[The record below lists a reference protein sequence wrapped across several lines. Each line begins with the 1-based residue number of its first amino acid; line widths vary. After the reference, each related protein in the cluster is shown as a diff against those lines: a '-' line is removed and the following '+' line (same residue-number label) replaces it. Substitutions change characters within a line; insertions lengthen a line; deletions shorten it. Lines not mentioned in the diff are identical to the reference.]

1 MNDNLICKSLQKSN
15 LCFLYCN
22 TKMSN
27 CLNCNAALSTTQK
40 FCSECGQKTATKRV
54 NLHDVL
60 HDAIHYFTH
69 ADKGIFTLLKSL
81 VLQPGLVAKEYVEG
95 KRKKHFP
102 PLNFFLIVAAVYL
115 VIGGITS
122 KYSSS
127 ALQRSTQVNS
137 YKSTPRITIPD
148 NTQQAQAEGIKR
160 IEKLAKIGRF
170 FSKYSNYVA
179 MLAAPLIS
187 FLIWLLYLKG
197 RYNFTE
203 HLVANLY
210 LIGFT
215 NLFRCLIFAPIAIL
229 FSIPT
234 ENRNLQLGFMLF
246 EVLYRTLF
254 YYRFMGEYNLA
265 GKAKA
270 FLVALGT
277 AIFWSTL
284 IAAIFYFYILWG

>member
-1 MNDNLICKSLQKSN
+1 ML
-15 LCFLYCN
+15 
-22 TKMSN
+22 N
-27 CLNCNAALSTTQK
+27 CLNCNAPLTSTQK
-40 FCSECGQKTATKRV
+40 FCGECGQKTALKRV

-115 VIGGITS
+115 ILGSITA

-127 ALQRSTQVNS
+127 AHPKRSGTNS
-137 YKSTPRITIPD
+137 YQSGQQITTTDPLKQ
-148 NTQQAQAEGIKR
+148 TEGIKR
-160 IEKLAKIGRF
+160 MEKMVKIGRF
-170 FSKYSNYVA
+170 FSRYSNYVA

-187 FLIWLLYLKG
+187 FLIWLLYLRGK
-197 RYNFTE
+197 YNYTE

-215 NLFRCLIFAPIAIL
+215 NLFRCLIVVPIAVSFSIRPETRSIQFGFIL
-229 FSIPT
+229 FEI
-234 ENRNLQLGFMLF
+234 
-246 EVLYRTLF
+246 LYRTLF
-254 YYRFMGEYNLA
+254 YYRFMGEYNWA

-270 FLVALGT
+270 FLMAAGT
-277 AIFWSTL
+277 AVFWSAL
-284 IAAIFYFYILWG
+284 IATIFYAYIRWG

>member
-1 MNDNLICKSLQKSN
+1 
-15 LCFLYCN
+15 
-22 TKMSN
+22 MSN
-27 CLNCNAALSTTQK
+27 CLNCNAPLSATQK
-40 FCSECGQKTATKRV
+40 FCSECGQKTALKRV

-81 VLQPGLVAKEYVEG
+81 VVQPGLVAKEYIEG

-102 PLNFFLIVAAVYL
+102 PLNFFLIVAAVYI
-115 VIGGITS
+115 VIGGVTS

-127 ALQRSTQVNS
+127 SLQRNTRINS
-137 YKSTPRITIPD
+137 YTSAPKKTMSD
-148 NTQQAQAEGIKR
+148 NPQQAESIKR
-160 IEKLAKIGRF
+160 MEKMAKIGRF

-187 FLIWLLYLKG
+187 FLIWLLYFKG

-215 NLFRCLIFAPIAIL
+215 NLFRCLIFVPIAIF
-229 FSIPT
+229 FSIST

-254 YYRFMGEYNLA
+254 YYRFMGEYNRA

-270 FLVALGT
+270 FLVAAGT
-277 AIFWSTL
+277 VLFWGAL
-284 IAAIFYFYILWG
+284 IATIYYVYIRWG

>member
-1 MNDNLICKSLQKSN
+1 
-15 LCFLYCN
+15 
-22 TKMSN
+22 MSN
-27 CLNCNAALSTTQK
+27 CLNCNAPLNTTQK
-40 FCSECGQKTATKRV
+40 FCGECGQKTALKRV

-102 PLNFFLIVAAVYL
+102 PLNFFLIVAAIYL
-115 VIGGITS
+115 LLGGITS
-122 KYSSS
+122 KYNATS
-127 ALQRSTQVNS
+127 QRNARANS
-137 YKSTPRITIPD
+137 YQSSQQITMPD
-148 NTQQAQAEGIKR
+148 NLKQAEGIKR
-160 IEKLAKIGRF
+160 IQKMANIGRF

-187 FLIWLLYLKG
+187 FLIWLVYFKG

-215 NLFRCLIFAPIAIL
+215 NLFRCLIIMPIAAFL
-229 FSIPT
+229 SIQT
-234 ENRNLQLGFMLF
+234 QNRNVQFGFMLF

-254 YYRFMGEYNLA
+254 YYRFMGEYTLA

-270 FLVALGT
+270 FLVAAGI
-277 AIFWSTL
+277 AVFWSAL
-284 IAAIFYFYILWG
+284 IATIVYVYVLWG

>member
-1 MNDNLICKSLQKSN
+1 MP
-15 LCFLYCN
+15 
-22 TKMSN
+22 N
-27 CLNCNAALSTTQK
+27 CLNCNAPLTTTQK
-40 FCSECGQKTATKRV
+40 FCSECGQKTALKRV
-54 NLHDVL
+54 NLHNVF

-115 VIGGITS
+115 LVGGALS
-122 KYSSS
+122 KYNGVT
-127 ALQRSTQVNS
+127 QRNTRANS
-137 YKSTPRITIPD
+137 YQPTQQITMPD
-148 NTQQAQAEGIKR
+148 NSKQAEGIKR
-160 IEKLAKIGRF
+160 IQKMAKIGRF

-187 FLIWLLYLKG
+187 FLIWLVYFKG

-215 NLFRCLIFAPIAIL
+215 NLFRCLIMMPIATL
-229 FSIPT
+229 LSIPT
-234 ENRNLQLGFMLF
+234 ENRSVQFGFMIF
-246 EVLYRTLF
+246 EVLYRSLF
-254 YYRFMGEYNLA
+254 YYRFMGEYSWA
-265 GKAKA
+265 GKAKV
-270 FLVALGT
+270 FLVAAGI
-277 AIFWSTL
+277 AIFWSSL
-284 IAAIFYFYILWG
+284 IAAIIYLYILWG

>member
-1 MNDNLICKSLQKSN
+1 
-15 LCFLYCN
+15 
-22 TKMSN
+22 MSN
-27 CLNCNAALSTTQK
+27 CLNCNAALTATQK
-40 FCSECGQKTATKRV
+40 FCGECGQKTALKRV

-115 VIGGITS
+115 ILGSITT
-122 KYSSS
+122 KYGNT
-127 ALQRSTQVNS
+127 ALQKRYRSNNYASAQQ
-137 YKSTPRITIPD
+137 ITKPD
-148 NTQQAQAEGIKR
+148 ALKQAEGIKR
-160 IEKLAKIGRF
+160 MEKMAKIGRF

-179 MLAAPLIS
+179 MFAAPLIS
-187 FLIWLLYLKG
+187 LLIWLLYFKG

-215 NLFRCLIFAPIAIL
+215 NLFRCMIISPIAIL

-234 ENRNLQLGFMLF
+234 ENRSLQFGFMLF
-246 EVLYRTLF
+246 EVVYRTFF

-265 GKAKA
+265 GKVKA
-270 FLVALGT
+270 FLVAAGI
-277 AIFWSTL
+277 AIFWSAL
-284 IAAIFYFYILWG
+284 IAAIFYFYIVWG

>member
-1 MNDNLICKSLQKSN
+1 ML
-15 LCFLYCN
+15 
-22 TKMSN
+22 N
-27 CLNCNAALSTTQK
+27 CLNCNAPLTTTQK
-40 FCSECGQKTATKRV
+40 FCGECGQKTALKRV
-54 NLHDVL
+54 NLHDVF

-115 VIGGITS
+115 IVGGITS
-122 KYSSS
+122 KYSN
-127 ALQRSTQVNS
+127 ATWQRNSRANS
-137 YKSTPRITIPD
+137 YTSAPKVTKPD
-148 NTQQAQAEGIKR
+148 NLQQAEGIER
-160 IEKLAKIGRF
+160 MEKLANIGRF
-170 FSKYSNYVA
+170 FSKYANYVA

-187 FLIWLLYLKG
+187 FLIWLLYLRG
-197 RYNFTE
+197 RYNYTE

-215 NLFRCLIFAPIAIL
+215 NLFRCLIVVPIAVL
-229 FSIPT
+229 FSIRPET
-234 ENRNLQLGFMLF
+234 RSIQFGFMLF

-265 GKAKA
+265 GKVKA
-270 FLVALGT
+270 FLVASGT
-277 AIFWSTL
+277 AIFWSAL
-284 IAAIFYFYILWG
+284 IATIFYVYIRWG

>member
-1 MNDNLICKSLQKSN
+1 
-15 LCFLYCN
+15 
-22 TKMSN
+22 MSN

-40 FCSECGQKTATKRV
+40 FCSECGHKTALKRV

-102 PLNFFLIVAAVYL
+102 PLNFFLIVAAVYI
-115 VIGGITS
+115 VIGGIAS

-127 ALQRSTQVNS
+127 APQRNTQVNS
-137 YKSTPRITIPD
+137 YKSAQKTTISD
-148 NTQQAQAEGIKR
+148 ISQQAEGIKR
-160 IEKLAKIGRF
+160 MEKMAKIGRF

-215 NLFRCLIFAPIAIL
+215 NLFRSLIFVPIAIF
-229 FSIPT
+229 FSIPL
-234 ENRNLQLGFMLF
+234 ENRALQLCFMLF

-254 YYRFMGEYNLA
+254 YYRFMGEYNWA

-270 FLVALGT
+270 FLVATSTVL
-277 AIFWSTL
+277 FWGAL